1 MRSID
6 INCDLG
12 ELCGNDAMIVPWIS
26 SANISCGAH
35 VGTEEDIS
43 ATIHLCKSHGV
54 AVGAHPSWPD
64 KTHFGRKEINVTTA
78 ETYQLVRDQLAFF
91 ISLLNG
97 ARLHHVKPHGAM
109 YNQSAKDPDI
119 AAAIAQAVY
128 DTDSNLILYGLSSSC
143 SVASAKSMGLKFASE
158 AFADRRYE
166 EDGSLTPRSYSDAL
180 IENNADAIK
189 QVILI
194 VQSKKVIARN
204 GQPVSVS
211 ADTICIHGDG
221 AHAVSFAQNIY
232 QSLKA
237 NQIDVKAL

>member
-12 ELCGNDAMIVPWIS
+12 ELCGNDALIVPWIS

-35 VGTEEDIS
+35 VGTAEDIS
-43 ATIHLCKSHGV
+43 ATIDLCKKYGV
-54 AVGAHPSWPD
+54 AIGAHPSWPD
-64 KTHFGRKEINVTTA
+64 KIHFGRKEINATA
-78 ETYQLVRDQLAFF
+78 EETYQLVRDQLAYFS
-91 ISLLNG
+91 SLLND
-97 ARLHHVKPHGAM
+97 ASLHHVKPHGAM
-109 YNQSAKDPDI
+109 YNQSAKDPNI

-128 DTDSNLILYGLSSSC
+128 DIDPNLILYVLSGSC
-143 SVASAKSMGLKFASE
+143 SAAAAKSMGLKFASE

-166 EDGSLTPRSYSDAL
+166 EDGSLTPRSYTDAL
-180 IENNADAIK
+180 IETDADAIT
-189 QVILI
+189 QVMMM
-194 VQSKKVIARN
+194 VQSKKVIARK